1 MHAGTYLCP
10 MQNQNSDLIHC
21 FIQFDT
27 EIDSIIPP
35 ERFNY
40 PFCYEPHQLAL
51 IAAKQLQNYI
61 VNRLETEHHF
71 GSDDTQGI
79 GKMFGVLV
87 VKNQEGTLGFLAA
100 FSGKMGNS
108 NHYEGFVPPVFDVLD
123 PEGFYK
129 EGEAKTNVVNRE
141 IEKIQDLKAYKDA
154 VQKLHYT
161 QVEAENFMR
170 SLKEWNNSE
179 KAKRKEI
186 RAKSQHLPKT
196 EYEQLCADLEKRSI
210 YQHYKLKESASQW
223 KSIIEKAEEELNEFK
238 SEIDKLKIKRKK
250 MSSDLQQK
258 LFRKYAFLNKDG
270 ISKNLMD
277 IFEIKDDLTP
287 PSGAGECAAPKLL
300 QYAFTH
306 QLEPIT
312 MAEFWWGKSPTS
324 EVRKHGFFYPACNGK
339 CKPILSH
346 MLEGI
351 DMDDNPML
359 INPAEG
365 KELPIVY
372 EDDYLI
378 VINKPSEFL
387 SVPGKEIADSVY
399 TRLRQ
404 LYPHASGPLIVHRLD
419 MSTSGLMVLSKSKA
433 VHQNIQAQFIRRKV
447 KKRYVAILKGRHD
460 FKEKEGEINLPLR
473 VDLDDRPRQLVC
485 DQYGKPAKTHWEWI
499 SSDGDEHRVYFY
511 PYTGRTHQLRVHASH
526 PDGLNLPIKGDDL
539 YGNRLE
545 RLYLHSDMLEFTHP
559 VTKTTL
565 SIQVD
570 PEF

>member
-1 MHAGTYLCP
+1 MPNH
-10 MQNQNSDLIHC
+10 NSEILPC
-21 FIQFDT
+21 FIPFDS
-27 EIDSIIPP
+27 EIDSIDLP

-61 VNRLETEHHF
+61 VNNLETVHHF
-71 GSDDTQGI
+71 GSDDTPGI

-87 VKNQEGTLGFLAA
+87 VKNREGNLGFLAA

-141 IEKIQDLKAYKDA
+141 IEKIQVLEAYKDA
-154 VQKLHYT
+154 VQKLQST

-170 SLKEWNNSE
+170 ALKEWNNTE

-186 RAKSQHLPKT
+186 RAQSQHLPKA
-196 EYEQLCADLEKRSI
+196 EYELLCADLEKRSI
-210 YQHYKLKESASQW
+210 YQHYKLKESATQW
-223 KSIIEKAEEELNEFK
+223 KAIIEKAEEELNEFK
-238 SEIDKLKIKRKK
+238 FEIDKLKIKRKK
-250 MSSDLQQK
+250 MSADLQQQ
-258 LFRKYAFLNKDG
+258 LFEKYAFLNKDG

-277 IFEIKDDLTP
+277 IFDIKDDLTP

-300 QYAFTH
+300 QYAFRH
-306 QLEPIT
+306 QLKPIT
-312 MAEFWWGKSPTS
+312 MAEFWWGKSPAS

-346 MLEGI
+346 MLAGI
-351 DMDDNPML
+351 EMDQNPML

-365 KELPIVY
+365 KDLPIVY
-372 EDDYLI
+372 EDDYLLI
-378 VINKPSEFL
+378 VNKPTEFL
-387 SVPGKEIADSVY
+387 SVPGKEITDSVY
-399 TRLRQ
+399 SRLRE

-419 MSTSGLMVLSKSKA
+419 MSTSGLMLIAKSKG
-433 VHQNIQAQFIRRKV
+433 VHQNLQSQFIKRKV
-447 KKRYVAILKGRHD
+447 KKRYVAVLKGSHD
-460 FKEKEGEINLPLR
+460 FTETKGEINLPLR

-485 DQYGKPAKTHWEWI
+485 EQYGKPAKTYWELI
-499 SSDGDEHRVYFY
+499 NSNGDEHRVYFY
-511 PYTGRTHQLRVHASH
+511 PHTGRTHQLRVHASH
-526 PDGLNLPIKGDDL
+526 PLGLNLPIKGDDL
-539 YGNRLE
+539 YGTRME
-545 RLYLHSDMLEFTHP
+545 RLYLHSDLLEFVHP
-559 VTKTTL
+559 IAKTVI

-570 PEF
+570 PDF